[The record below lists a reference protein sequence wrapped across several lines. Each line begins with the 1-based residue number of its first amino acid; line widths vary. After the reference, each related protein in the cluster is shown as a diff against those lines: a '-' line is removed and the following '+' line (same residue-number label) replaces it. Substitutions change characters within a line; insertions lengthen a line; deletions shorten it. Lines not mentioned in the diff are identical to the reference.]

1 MLRRLLLV
9 ASLTLTVALGS
20 GCSQEN
26 IVDSALTLEQKVS
39 RLERKSIRIDG
50 HEIVYMEGGSGPAIL
65 MLHGITADSGNWT
78 RFARHF
84 SNNYHVIIP
93 DLPGFGRSSRIAD
106 ASYSVPKQTER
117 VRALMQALG
126 VRQFHLVG
134 NSMGGYI
141 GAYYAA
147 THPDEVLTLGLFDAA
162 GVDSPQKTEF
172 MQQLFAGNNLMLP
185 QDRDDFRRILK
196 LVMEE
201 PPFIPGYVLDVL
213 GERAVEHKA
222 FNARIFDELRREEL
236 NLAPLLPQVKAPT
249 LLLWGGKDRIID
261 ISSIQV
267 FRQNL
272 TRAKTSVVVMPEVGH
287 IPMLERPGETAR
299 HYQSFLDS

>member
-1 MLRRLLLV
+1 
-9 ASLTLTVALGS
+9 
-20 GCSQEN
+20 
-26 IVDSALTLEQKVS
+26 
-39 RLERKSIRIDG
+39 
-50 HEIVYMEGGSGPAIL
+50 
-65 MLHGITADSGNWT
+65 
-78 RFARHF
+78 
-84 SNNYHVIIP
+84 
-93 DLPGFGRSSRIAD
+93 
-106 ASYSVPKQTER
+106 
-117 VRALMQALG
+117 
-126 VRQFHLVG
+126 
-134 NSMGGYI
+134 MGGYI

-249 LLLWGGKDRIID
+249 LLLWGGRTG
-261 ISSIQV
+261 SSTSAAS
-267 FRQNL
+267 RYS
-272 TRAKTSVVVMPEVGH
+272 AEPDAGETSVVVMPEVGH